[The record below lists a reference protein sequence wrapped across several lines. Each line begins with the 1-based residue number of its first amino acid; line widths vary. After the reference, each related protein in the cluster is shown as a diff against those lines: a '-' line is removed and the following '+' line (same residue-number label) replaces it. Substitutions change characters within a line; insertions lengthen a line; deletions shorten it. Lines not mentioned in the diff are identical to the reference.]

1 MTIMSRAPK
10 VCSDTGRGRSS
21 LYSDVN
27 AGLFPPPIKIGS
39 RASAW
44 PDYEVQAINNA
55 RIAGF
60 SENQIRQLVTKLIAV
75 RDHVAGLSVGEFQ
88 NLIASMIVGPDR

>member
-1 MTIMSRAPK
+1 MSRAPK
-10 VCSDTGRGRSS
+10 VLTDTGRGKSS
-21 LYSDVN
+21 LYSDIN
-27 AGLFPPPIKIGS
+27 AGLFTPPIKIGS

-44 PDYEVQAINNA
+44 PDYEVQAIINA

-75 RDHVAGLSVGEFQ
+75 RDHVAGLSGGKIQ
-88 NLIASMIVGPDR
+88 KLIASMIVGADR